1 MNIPVVERERRL
13 IGLAEDSFAIRTC
26 YKRYKRKQSFSSF
39 TLLLH
44 FRISALNKSMV
55 GLTCSF
61 DVVYYESVVPFGF
74 SCGNSSEGRIL
85 CFDFHVVLQ

>member
-1 MNIPVVERERRL
+1 MSSCSERRRL
-13 IGLAEDSFAIRTC
+13 ICLAEDSFAIRTC
-26 YKRYKRKQSFSSF
+26 YKLYKRKQYFSSF

-55 GLTCSF
+55 GITCSF
-61 DVVYYESVVPFGF
+61 DVVYYETLVPCGF
-74 SCGNSSEGRIL
+74 PCENPSEDRIL